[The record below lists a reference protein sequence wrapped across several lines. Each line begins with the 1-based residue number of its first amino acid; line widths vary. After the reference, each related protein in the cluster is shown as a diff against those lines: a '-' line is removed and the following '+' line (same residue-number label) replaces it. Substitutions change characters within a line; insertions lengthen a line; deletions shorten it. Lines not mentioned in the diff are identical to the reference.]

1 MCVCVHIPAVQAAA
15 AAAARQATH
24 EAAHVPVCEVMI
36 DLVGEVLLEV
46 AQLVR
51 PRRHAQVQQV
61 GLGRRGAR
69 AEVLLEAPPP
79 ALALVLAVE
88 QALPDGRQRLQPWRA
103 HVTRNASNN
112 LLPSICLN
120 VTKFSIIQAAIG
132 GTSSALHFLRYII
145 NCIEYVST
153 NRQLYPAV

>member
-1 MCVCVHIPAVQAAA
+1 MMYIVHCTHVCVHIPAVQAAA
-15 AAAARQATH
+15 AAAVRQATH

-69 AEVLLEAPPP
+69 AKVLLEAPPS
-79 ALALVLAVE
+79 ALALVLTVE
-88 QALPDGRQRLQPWRA
+88 QALPDGRQRLQPCSARDKKYVKQSIA
-103 HVTRNASNN
+103 QHMLAYYQVLDHSSHKRHVKCAT
-112 LLPSICLN
+112 LPPVHNKSHRTC
-120 VTKFSIIQAAIG
+120 VVDT
-132 GTSSALHFLRYII
+132 
-145 NCIEYVST
+145 
-153 NRQLYPAV
+153 